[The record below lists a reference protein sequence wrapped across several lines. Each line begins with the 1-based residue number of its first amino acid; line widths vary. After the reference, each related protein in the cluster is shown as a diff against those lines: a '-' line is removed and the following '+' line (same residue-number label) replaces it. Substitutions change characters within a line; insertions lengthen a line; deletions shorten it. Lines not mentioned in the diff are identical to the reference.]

1 MTNTMNAVH
10 INAHG
15 GPEVVQYGEV
25 PLPEPGPTDVLVAVR
40 AAALNHLDLWV
51 REGWPALKLHFPHV
65 LGADGAGVVSAVGSA
80 VTTLKPG
87 DRVVINGTMSSGT
100 SLASLSGWDNRDPKF
115 SILGEHVNGTYADF
129 IAIPARN
136 CLIIPPGVDYAVA
149 AAASLVYLTA
159 WHSLVTRGQLRLGE
173 RVLIIGAGGGVN
185 VASIQIAK
193 LLGAEVYVVGSNA
206 EKLERAKALG
216 ADVLVDRSQE
226 DWGKAVFQATGKQ
239 GVDVV
244 VDNVGAPTFAASL
257 RSLRMGGRLLTVG
270 NTAGPKFEIDNRFIF
285 YKHLSILGS
294 TMGTVTD
301 FHTVMDLVFSGKLRP
316 PIDRIY
322 PIAEARDALA
332 QLESGD
338 FFGKIGL
345 HVSDD

>member
-1 MTNTMNAVH
+1 MTSMKAVH
-10 INAHG
+10 INGHG
-15 GPEVVQYGEV
+15 GPEVVVYGDV
-25 PLPEPGPTDVLVAVR
+25 PRPTPGPNEVLVALR
-40 AAALNHLDLWV
+40 AAALNRLDLWV

-65 LGADGAGVVSAVGSA
+65 MGADGAGVVAEVGSN
-80 VTTLKPG
+80 VTTFKPG
-87 DRVVINGTMSSGT
+87 DRVVINGTMSSGE
-100 SLASLSGWDNRDPKF
+100 SLASLTGWDNRDPQF
-115 SILGEHVNGTYADF
+115 SILGEHVNGTYADY

-136 CLIIPPGVDYAVA
+136 LLLLPPGADYATA

-159 WHSLVTRGQLRLGE
+159 WHSLVTRAQLRIGE

-206 EKLERAKALG
+206 DKLESARALG
-216 ADVLVDRSQE
+216 ADFLIDRSQQ
-226 DWGKAVFQATGKQ
+226 DWGKAVFQMTGKQ

-270 NTAGPKFEIDNRFIF
+270 NTGGPKLEIDNRFIF

-294 TMGTVTD
+294 TMGTIAD
-301 FHTVMDLVFSGKLRP
+301 FHAVMGLVFAGKLRP
-316 PIDRIY
+316 PIDSVY
-322 PIAEARDALA
+322 EIAQAPEALA
-332 QLESGD
+332 RLEAGTA
-338 FFGKIGL
+338 FGKIVL
-345 HVSDD
+345 HISDD

>member
-1 MTNTMNAVH
+1 MTTMKAVH

-15 GPEVVQYGEV
+15 GPDVVQYGDV
-25 PLPEPGPTDVLVAVR
+25 PRPEPGPNEVLVAVR
-40 AAALNHLDLWV
+40 AAALNRLDLWV
-51 REGWPALKLHFPHV
+51 RDGWPALKLHFPHV
-65 LGADGAGVVSAVGSA
+65 MGADGAGVVAGIGSN

-100 SLASLSGWDNRDPKF
+100 SLASLTGWDNRDPQV
-115 SILGEHVNGTYADF
+115 SILGEHVDGTYAEY

-136 CLIIPPGVDYAVA
+136 CLVIPPGVDYAIA

-159 WHSLVTRGQLRLGE
+159 WHSLVTRGQLRIGE
-173 RVLIIGAGGGVN
+173 RVLIVGAGGGVN

-216 ADVLVDRSQE
+216 ADVLIDRSQG

-244 VDNVGAPTFAASL
+244 VDNVGGPTFAASL
-257 RSLRMGGRLLTVG
+257 RALRMGGRLLTVG
-270 NTAGPKFEIDNRFIF
+270 NTAGPKLELDNRFIF
-285 YKHLSILGS
+285 SRHLSILGS
-294 TMGTVTD
+294 TMGTNAD
-301 FHTVMDLVFSGKLRP
+301 FHTVMGLVFAGKLCP
-316 PIDRIY
+316 PIDRVY
-322 PIAEARDALA
+322 PLAEARAALA
-332 QLESGD
+332 QMESGD
-338 FFGKIGL
+338 FFGKLVL